1 MKKHKAKDK
10 IKNYS
15 ITELRHL
22 SKFVFDYCVQ
32 HLGVNNRKRKS
43 LDFILDINKHPEDYY
58 GWYDT
63 IEHTIYIKLINI
75 KTVKDLTSTII
86 HEYTHSLQPCRTHY
100 FRLLKEHGYKK
111 HPYEIE
117 ARKNEILFKKA
128 LREYRKII

>member
-10 IKNYS
+10 IKDYS

-32 HLGVNNRKRKS
+32 HLGVNNRKRKP
-43 LDFILDINKHPEDYY
+43 LDFILDTNKHPEDYY

-75 KTVKDLTSTII
+75 KSRNQD
-86 HEYTHSLQPCRTHY
+86 
-100 FRLLKEHGYKK
+100 
-111 HPYEIE
+111 
-117 ARKNEILFKKA
+117 
-128 LREYRKII
+128 